1 MTKSPIVESIDEMD
15 ISRFSN
21 VDAFEEKLYSAS
33 IIGSKHEKTR
43 GNKTLSKA
51 LDQIENNWCNFD
63 ISEAIKKMGD
73 SHRYQYVIFF
83 NAVLVLFSA
92 SFTVFS
98 LGYIG
103 NVPTPHCL

>member
-1 MTKSPIVESIDEMD
+1 MAHTPSFDDND

-21 VDAFEEKLYSAS
+21 VEAYEEKLYSAS
-33 IIGSKHEKTR
+33 IIGSKHERTR

-51 LDQIENNWCNFD
+51 LDQIEYNWNDFD
-63 ISEAIKKMGD
+63 IDSAIKKMGD

-83 NAVLVLFSA
+83 NAVIVLFSA

-103 NVPTPHCL
+103 NEPTPHC